1 MEIGTVLPL
10 APSPRRSSGTD
21 ATAAVRPDG
30 AHEFDGGR
38 RPPPSDDDDA
48 TWARKMTPTPMKTIA
63 TVLFPWVKFMTAEVI
78 ASSPATSRRI
88 LRFRADN
95 IVISSC

>member
-1 MEIGTVLPL
+1 MEFGTAELL
-10 APSPRRSSGTD
+10 AASRRRSSGTD

-48 TWARKMTPTPMKTIA
+48 TWARKIVPTQMKTIA
-63 TVLFPWVKFMTAEVI
+63 TVLFPWAKFMAAEVI

-95 IVISSC
+95 ILTPSC

>member
-1 MEIGTVLPL
+1 MEVGTVLPL
-10 APSPRRSSGTD
+10 APSRRRPSGTD

-30 AHEFDGGR
+30 AHEPDGGR

-48 TWARKMTPTPMKTIA
+48 TWARKMTPIPMKTIA